1 MHVLDLGEGPGLL
14 GPAHLEALR
23 AYRVVADHPTL
34 TNEQQAE
41 LGSLVYAGR
50 LAGER
55 LADEGDSLGVD
66 EYFALEDNVEAG
78 RDARRVLASHSLRL
92 VLSQA
97 NSLSARKPE
106 YEPDLVGV
114 GNVAL
119 MDCMNHYTYAPDRPF
134 ASFAQVCVRNAMLD
148 WVNNERRRETGMPYE
163 WQKLLYQ
170 AEIELQVALDTGQ
183 EITLVEALARVGV
196 PEARA
201 RDMVRMRRTR
211 TISLNANAHAND
223 PRAAEFGDGLSDQRA
238 EADFD
243 HMLSVV
249 DAGNV
254 WRVARMLWEREKI
267 TAKEWQVFH
276 GQFHEGKS
284 QRELANEMGVYQATV
299 WNLSR
304 RVLKRIREVLENPVS
319 ITNPVAR
326 SEITTATELLLG
338 LGIELQP
345 GVNIR
350 ALAGQIIDRA
360 KLTAHRRDTL
370 HALFGTRG
378 TEPLTPTELAR
389 QRGVVPGSVFLARRL
404 ALAQILQQAKLAQ

>member
-163 WQKLLYQ
+163 WQ
-170 AEIELQVALDTGQ
+170 
-183 EITLVEALARVGV
+183 
-196 PEARA
+196 
-201 RDMVRMRRTR
+201 
-211 TISLNANAHAND
+211 
-223 PRAAEFGDGLSDQRA
+223 
-238 EADFD
+238 
-243 HMLSVV
+243 
-249 DAGNV
+249 
-254 WRVARMLWEREKI
+254 
-267 TAKEWQVFH
+267 
-276 GQFHEGKS
+276 
-284 QRELANEMGVYQATV
+284 
-299 WNLSR
+299 
-304 RVLKRIREVLENPVS
+304 
-319 ITNPVAR
+319 
-326 SEITTATELLLG
+326 
-338 LGIELQP
+338 
-345 GVNIR
+345 
-350 ALAGQIIDRA
+350 
-360 KLTAHRRDTL
+360 
-370 HALFGTRG
+370 
-378 TEPLTPTELAR
+378 
-389 QRGVVPGSVFLARRL
+389 
-404 ALAQILQQAKLAQ
+404 